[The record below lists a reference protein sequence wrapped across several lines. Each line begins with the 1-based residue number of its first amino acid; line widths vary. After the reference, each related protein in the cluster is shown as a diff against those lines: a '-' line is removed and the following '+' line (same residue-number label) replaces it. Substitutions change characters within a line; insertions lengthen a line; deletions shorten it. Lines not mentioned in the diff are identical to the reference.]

1 MQDKLNDIRQA
12 VRQRLDKASQSSHI
26 EELRVSVLGRKGELT
41 ALLKGMGKLSPE
53 ERPLSDRRS
62 MRCAARSRIGST
74 SAPANWRLV
83 RKKSVSRRKRWIF
96 RFPAI
101 PFRWAASIRSRPHW
115 SASSISLWA
124 WASRLP
130 KALRSS
136 RINTTLSC

>member
-74 SAPANWRLV
+74 R
-83 RKKSVSRRKRWIF
+83 
-96 RFPAI
+96 
-101 PFRWAASIRSRPHW
+101 RSRELAAREEEERLKKETLDISIPGDPVPMGCEHPL
-115 SASSISLWA
+115 SSTLE
-124 WASRLP
+124 
-130 KALRSS
+130 
-136 RINTTLSC
+136 RIIDIFVGMGFGCRRP